1 MSSNEITGAR
11 YLAESLRHL
20 GVTHVFFMD
29 AVLRRSLV
37 EMEQVG
43 ITRVLAHSE
52 KAAAYM
58 ADAYARVTGRVGVC
72 MAQSVGAAN
81 LAAGLQDAWL
91 HRAPV
96 LAITGRKPSYAR
108 DRNAYQEIDHAPLYE
123 VVTKM
128 HADVEVIDDLPRYLE
143 QAFREATEG
152 TPRPVH
158 LDLNGLGGQEIENAT
173 LPGSPMP
180 DVAYGAHPVRRL
192 RPDPAEV
199 EAAAARLAKAQKP
212 ILVAGTGAVQAGAHA
227 AVRALAE
234 SLSLPIATSLGGR
247 GIVPTT
253 HALHIGVVGTYSAPI
268 TNQLVHEADLVVY
281 VGCHTGDQVTNNWTV
296 PACGSAIIQ
305 IDVDGRE
312 VGRNYPGVSGVVGD
326 PGIALDEMAAAL
338 GGPKGH
344 GAVDWK
350 DWAGAAVGRFDA
362 WRESMAEF
370 RTSSATPMR
379 VERLCHEISEVLPED
394 AILVADT
401 GYSGIWTGTVLELK
415 HSGQTY
421 LRAAGSLG
429 WSLPAALG
437 AKAGAPDRPVVCFTG
452 DGGLYYHV
460 PELETARRR
469 GLPVVVV
476 VNNNSGFGQGVDNVR
491 AIYADTPGN
500 PDEMNRFSDTNFAD
514 VARAFGVEGMRVE
527 QPDEIRPA
535 LERALALNAPVLVD
549 VVTDVE
555 PRAPAAWTPKVTSS

>member
-1 MSSNEITGAR
+1 MASNEITGAR

-96 LAITGRKPSYAR
+96 LAITGRKPSFAR
-108 DRNAYQEIDHAPLYE
+108 DRNAYQEIDHAPLFE
-123 VVTKM
+123 AVTKM

-173 LPGSPMP
+173 LPGSTMP
-180 DVAYGAHPVRRL
+180 DVAYGAHPVRHL
-192 RPDPAEV
+192 RPDLDEV
-199 EAAAARLAKAQKP
+199 DAAAARLAKAQKP
-212 ILVAGTGAVQAGAHA
+212 VLVAGTGAVQAGAHA

-234 SLSLPIATSLGGR
+234 PLSLPIATSLGGR

-281 VGCHTGDQVTNNWTV
+281 VGCHTGDQVTNNWAV
-296 PACGSAIIQ
+296 PAPGVAIIQ

-326 PGIALDEMAAAL
+326 PGIALDELAAAL
-338 GGPKGH
+338 GGSKGH
-344 GAVDWK
+344 GVVDWK
-350 DWAGAAVGRFDA
+350 DWADAAVGRFDA
-362 WRESMAEF
+362 WRESMAKF
-370 RTSSATPMR
+370 LTSSATPMR

-415 HSGQTY
+415 HPGQTY

-469 GLPVVVV
+469 GLPIVVV

-491 AIYADTPGN
+491 AIYGDTPGN

-514 VARAFGVEGMRVE
+514 VARAFGVEGISVE

-535 LERALALNAPVLVD
+535 LERALSLNAPVVVD

-555 PRAPAAWTPKVTSS
+555 PRAPAAWTPKVTPT

>member
-1 MSSNEITGAR
+1 MATNEITGAR
-11 YLAESLRHL
+11 YLAESLKHL

-29 AVLRRSLV
+29 AVLRRTLV

-43 ITRVLAHSE
+43 IKRMLAHSE

-96 LAITGRKPSYAR
+96 LAITGRKPPGWR

-123 VVTKM
+123 AVTKM
-128 HADVEVIDDLPRYLE
+128 HADVESIADLPRYLE
-143 QAFREATEG
+143 QAFREATDV

-158 LDLNGLGGQEIENAT
+158 LDLNGLGGQIIEDAT
-173 LPGSPMP
+173 LPGP
-180 DVAYGAHPVRRL
+180 DLPNPAFGSYPVRRL
-192 RPDPAEV
+192 RPDPVEI
-199 EAAAARLAKAQKP
+199 EAAAARLAKAEKP
-212 ILVAGTGAVQAGAHA
+212 VLVAGTGAVQAGAHD

-234 SLSLPIATSLGGR
+234 ALLLPIATSLGAR

-268 TNQLVHEADLVVY
+268 TNQLVHEADLVLY
-281 VGCHTGDQVTNNWTV
+281 AGCHTGDQVANDWTV
-296 PACGSAIIQ
+296 PAPGTAVIQ
-305 IDVDGRE
+305 IDVDGLE
-312 VGRNYPGVSGVVGD
+312 VGRNYSGVTGVVGD
-326 PGIALDEMAAAL
+326 PGIALNDLAAAMD
-338 GGPKGH
+338 GASGWKG
-344 GAVDWK
+344 
-350 DWAGAAVGRFDA
+350 WAADAVGRFDA
-362 WRESMAEF
+362 WRDSMAAHKA
-370 RTSSATPMR
+370 SDAVPMR
-379 VERLCHEISEVLPED
+379 VERLCHEISEALPED

-415 HSGQTY
+415 HPGQMY

-437 AKAGAPDRPVVCFTG
+437 AKCGAPDRPVVCFTG

-476 VNNNSGFGQGVDNVR
+476 NNNSGFGQGVDKVR
-491 AIYADTPGN
+491 EIYGDTPGN
-500 PDEMNRFSDTNFAD
+500 PDEMNRFSNTNFAE
-514 VARAFGVEGMRVE
+514 VARAFGIEGIRVE
-527 QPDEIRPA
+527 RPDEIRPA
-535 LERALALNAPVLVD
+535 LERALAMKAPVLID

-555 PRAPAAWTPKVTSS
+555 PRAPAAWTPKASTS